1 MLKKSQPQFR
11 YSVFY
16 AEWVSTKDPRY
27 PLQRALRDR
36 SESFKTKKE
45 AIDFYKIFKDDKNIR
60 NWAIYD
66 TVTNKKVTI

>member
-1 MLKKSQPQFR
+1 MKSTSFR
-11 YSVFY
+11 YTVFY
-16 AEWVSTKDPRY
+16 AEWVSTHDPRY
-27 PLQRALRDR
+27 PLQRALKNR

-45 AIDFYKIFKDDKNIR
+45 AIDFYKMFKDDKNIR